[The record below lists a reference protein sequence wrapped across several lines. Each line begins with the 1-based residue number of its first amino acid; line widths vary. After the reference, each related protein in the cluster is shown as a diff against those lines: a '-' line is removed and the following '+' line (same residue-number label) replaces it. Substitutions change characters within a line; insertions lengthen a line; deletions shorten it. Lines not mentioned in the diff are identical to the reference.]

1 MNDVR
6 TLSLSNSTSIYNYI
20 LFLTFSHWPKITLIF
35 RNNKRVDAADKQQV
49 VEIGMIEKT
58 TCVDLF
64 AK

>member
-20 LFLTFSHWPKITLIF
+20 LFLTFFHWSKIMLIF

-58 TCVDLF
+58 TCVDLC
-64 AK
+64 